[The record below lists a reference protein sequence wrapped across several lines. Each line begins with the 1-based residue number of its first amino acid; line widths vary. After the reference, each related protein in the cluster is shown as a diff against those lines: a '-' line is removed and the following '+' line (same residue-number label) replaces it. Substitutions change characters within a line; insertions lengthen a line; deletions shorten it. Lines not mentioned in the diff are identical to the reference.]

1 MILVTSGSQGIEEF
15 GGIGK
20 MEFLGGSAAP
30 FCCLIPTHIQAAALG
45 SVGFKNVYMRMGAE
59 NGRGFEKEWE
69 GR

>member
-1 MILVTSGSQGIEEF
+1 
-15 GGIGK
+15 

-30 FCCLIPTHIQAAALG
+30 FYCLIPTHIQAAALG